1 MLRDLRGWPTPAP
14 ILAAAAALDFGVVTY
29 MIVRRLHPPPPG
41 SRAPPQVTRRMAAAV
56 LGDGR
61 VIEAQHDRHG
71 PEGPVESSSRLVRCL
86 LIIYV
91 WPAHVNMLLGQAG
104 HGIGEFHGGCAVQ
117 LEQPAPAERGEDIG
131 GIGNRRMG
139 LGPHGDPGNGSRE

>member
-56 LGDGR
+56 LGR
-61 VIEAQHDRHG
+61 VAR
-71 PEGPVESSSRLVRCL
+71 PWPSLFPSSGETLAASPALTATAAMKPPRRARLLAARL
-86 LIIYV
+86 ST
-91 WPAHVNMLLGQAG
+91 
-104 HGIGEFHGGCAVQ
+104 
-117 LEQPAPAERGEDIG
+117 APQTR
-131 GIGNRRMG
+131 
-139 LGPHGDPGNGSRE
+139 NGWHP

>member
-56 LGDGR
+56 LDQLSHGAHSTEPD
-61 VIEAQHDRHG
+61 DRRAPTIATTPFCMPHQSV
-71 PEGPVESSSRLVRCL
+71 PASRGAHSGGHASRPARLSASAPDPPIWLALYARGWHKLAGSL
-86 LIIYV
+86 L
-91 WPAHVNMLLGQAG
+91 P
-104 HGIGEFHGGCAVQ
+104 
-117 LEQPAPAERGEDIG
+117 
-131 GIGNRRMG
+131 
-139 LGPHGDPGNGSRE
+139 

>member
-56 LGDGR
+56 LGDQDNLC
-61 VIEAQHDRHG
+61 VT
-71 PEGPVESSSRLVRCL
+71 
-86 LIIYV
+86 
-91 WPAHVNMLLGQAG
+91 
-104 HGIGEFHGGCAVQ
+104 
-117 LEQPAPAERGEDIG
+117 
-131 GIGNRRMG
+131 
-139 LGPHGDPGNGSRE
+139 GDPGALVVPACERLVAASPVRPVLGVAGPGGTRPRGEAGAALQDRH

>member
-56 LGDGR
+56 LVRGAALVDSASLTSYVLALFDADVQLHDGTAR
-61 VIEAQHDRHG
+61 TTRKA
-71 PEGPVESSSRLVRCL
+71 PL
-86 LIIYV
+86 LIRPSATDALPLA
-91 WPAHVNMLLGQAG
+91 WHSP
-104 HGIGEFHGGCAVQ
+104 
-117 LEQPAPAERGEDIG
+117 
-131 GIGNRRMG
+131 
-139 LGPHGDPGNGSRE
+139 

>member
-56 LGDGR
+56 LEDAASSYGAHDGLAST
-61 VIEAQHDRHG
+61 VKL
-71 PEGPVESSSRLVRCL
+71 SSCQRSEHEKARRSPKDMIMSNACL
-86 LIIYV
+86 
-91 WPAHVNMLLGQAG
+91 N
-104 HGIGEFHGGCAVQ
+104 
-117 LEQPAPAERGEDIG
+117 
-131 GIGNRRMG
+131 
-139 LGPHGDPGNGSRE
+139 

>member
-56 LGDGR
+56 LDLVYNNVIPGR
-61 VIEAQHDRHG
+61 RVPMCWVKSADPAQTIRAANSDTSSHSGLR
-71 PEGPVESSSRLVRCL
+71 ESSKTDS
-86 LIIYV
+86 
-91 WPAHVNMLLGQAG
+91 
-104 HGIGEFHGGCAVQ
+104 
-117 LEQPAPAERGEDIG
+117 
-131 GIGNRRMG
+131 
-139 LGPHGDPGNGSRE
+139 

>member
-56 LGDGR
+56 LGELATRPSLQSPSQERPTARPGVDASQRSCCTLLLHSGACR
-61 VIEAQHDRHG
+61 PGLVLSCY
-71 PEGPVESSSRLVRCL
+71 VSTLTSSLR
-86 LIIYV
+86 
-91 WPAHVNMLLGQAG
+91 
-104 HGIGEFHGGCAVQ
+104 
-117 LEQPAPAERGEDIG
+117 
-131 GIGNRRMG
+131 
-139 LGPHGDPGNGSRE
+139 